1 MGGRGSSRGMSDK
14 GKKYGTE
21 YETLYQSGN
30 IKYVKYNG
38 KATTAPMETMTNGR
52 IYATVDGNN
61 VVKHITYYNKQEK
74 RVKQIDLTHSHYIN
88 GKAEQP
94 HTYKGYFH
102 NEKGDYIP
110 SPKELK
116 MIDIVQKT
124 WHYRNNKQ

>member
-1 MGGRGSSRGMSDK
+1 MSNK
-14 GKKYGTE
+14 GKPYGTE

-30 IKYVKYNG
+30 IKYVRYNG

-52 IYATVDGNN
+52 IYASVDRNN
-61 VVKHITYYNKQEK
+61 AVKHITYYDKREK
-74 RVKQIDLTHSHYIN
+74 RSKQIDLTHSHYIN

-94 HTYKGYFH
+94 HTHKGYLH

-110 SPKELK
+110 SKKELK